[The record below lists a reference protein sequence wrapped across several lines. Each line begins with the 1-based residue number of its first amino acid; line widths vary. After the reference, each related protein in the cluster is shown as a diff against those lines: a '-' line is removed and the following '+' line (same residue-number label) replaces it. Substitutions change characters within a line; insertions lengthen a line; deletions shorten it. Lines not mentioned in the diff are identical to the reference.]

1 MKIDTN
7 ARLIDAAKKYV
18 SLSRCPLS
26 QLYKGRLLDEELI
39 LAESGLVI
47 SLKHTPNK
55 YGEGF
60 ISKPFTVEFVFEN
73 GNLDIHIW
81 NDVGIVTSRPIS
93 FAGIVTL
100 GNSREMLERF
110 EHDDRG
116 LTCELFCES
125 SNATRTIK
133 VFPLDPQ
140 IKRLIIFFLRVEEQ
154 SISIPAINFQRYQ
167 QKVNNVQVALP

>member
-1 MKIDTN
+1 MKINTN

-26 QLYKGRLLDEELI
+26 QLYEGKLLDEELI

-73 GNLDIHIW
+73 GNLDFHIW
-81 NDVGIVTSRPIS
+81 NEVGIVTSRPIS
-93 FAGIVTL
+93 FAGIATL
-100 GNSREMLERF
+100 GNSRKMLERF
-110 EHDDRG
+110 EDDDRG

-125 SNATRTIK
+125 NAMRTIK

-140 IKRLIIFFLRVEEQ
+140 IKRLIIFFLRIEEQ
-154 SISIPAINFQRYQ
+154 NMSIPAIKFQRYQ
-167 QKVNNVQVALP
+167 QKVNNVQAAL